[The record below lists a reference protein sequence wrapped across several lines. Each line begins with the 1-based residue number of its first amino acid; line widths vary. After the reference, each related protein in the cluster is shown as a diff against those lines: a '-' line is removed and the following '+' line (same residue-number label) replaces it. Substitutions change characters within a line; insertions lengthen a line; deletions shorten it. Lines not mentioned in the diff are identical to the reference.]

1 MDHDPVVASLHP
13 LPRLL
18 QPDAVT
24 PDPMPNPARVR
35 LAEAIVAL
43 DRARGAVEL
52 ATAPVQ
58 GLTDVI
64 AEGDRLTTQLRE
76 LVDG

>member
-1 MDHDPVVASLHP
+1 ML
-13 LPRLL
+13 
-18 QPDAVT
+18 
-24 PDPMPNPARVR
+24 NPARLH
-35 LAEAIVAL
+35 LAEAIAAL

-58 GLTDVI
+58 RLTDVI